1 VKTVGVM
8 GGGRSYDNVVGLR
21 AVAVG
26 MIASLPTETFG
37 IKDRPLRERSRRWAG
52 ERPKASMV
60 KPS

>member
-1 VKTVGVM
+1 M